1 MQNLFEQSQVE
12 EILHRLDAA
21 YPEAGCALHYD
32 NQFQLL
38 CAVMLSAQ
46 TTDISVNKVTPVLF
60 QYYPDAA
67 SMAKADPAHLEEII
81 RSIGLY
87 RNKSRNLIQMSAELD
102 RKYGGLVPG
111 SYEKLVALPG
121 VGRKTANVVL
131 AEGFGIQRIAVDTHV
146 YRVAN
151 RIGLA
156 NSDNVLETEKE
167 LMNCIPETAWTRA
180 HHLLIFHGRNCCTA
194 RRPKCEECPIAMLCR
209 KRI

>member
-1 MQNLFEQSQVE
+1 MQNLLEQSQVE

-32 NQFQLL
+32 NRFQLL

-46 TTDISVNKVTPVLF
+46 TTDISVNKVTPSLF
-60 QYYPDAA
+60 QCYPDAA

-87 RNKSRNLIQMSAELD
+87 RNKSRNLIQMAAELD

-131 AEGFGIQRIAVDTHV
+131 AEGFGVQRIAVDTHV

-156 NSDNVLETEKE
+156 ESDNVLETEKE
-167 LMNCIPETAWTRA
+167 LMNCIPETAWTRS